1 MDRSC
6 AHTPDHSCTHTPAY
20 ARTHTLSPSLLLAA
34 SLHPLTG
41 KRGATI
47 SVVFWF
53 WLGSARGSSGSGVL
67 KTAEVSPACVPLL
80 LLLLLSSCPLCFFF
94 VLIVVVA
101 DDDASRSR
109 VFRGTVL
116 VSALASSSSFHRGHR
131 RRRRRYRVLADILVV
146 REFAAVTFPEKK
158 SPPLSL
164 SLSPSPP
171 LFPYPEGETATL
183 FDRKTEPAALLR
195 LPAAIVSPRLL

>member
-1 MDRSC
+1 MSLEERWTVL
-6 AHTPDHSCTHTPAY
+6 ALTPDHSCTHTRAY

-94 VLIVVVA
+94 VLIVVA

-109 VFRGTVL
+109 VLYGTRL
-116 VSALASSSSFHRGHR
+116 RFGAASSSSIR
-131 RRRRRYRVLADILVV
+131 RPRRRRYRRPRDFRGHPR
-146 REFAAVTFPEKK
+146 REREGFAVVTFSERTSRSSLVSS
-158 SPPLSL
+158 SPPPSLDLSL
-164 SLSPSPP
+164 SRR
-171 LFPYPEGETATL
+171 EETATL
-183 FDRKTEPAALLR
+183 
-195 LPAAIVSPRLL
+195 